1 MEASGKMRKAVLL
14 TYTFPPQ
21 TSGATPVIMNM
32 VKYLP
37 AFGWEVLPLTASNP
51 SGIMPMDPS
60 LRDRLPGNLKVT
72 KVIHPDPM
80 QFLSHLKGR
89 NGKVQPPADNRISK
103 NRGFLNRLIHNYLLV
118 PDRVITWLPTVIPA
132 GAGLIERE
140 QADLIISHGPHHST
154 HILARIL
161 SRMAGIPHVAYFGD
175 LWIYDSNSIWDS
187 KFNFRLEKALEGL
200 VVKHADGILA
210 STPESVDYFRKE
222 YGDSCPPA
230 ETLDNGYDPET
241 TIPESS
247 DDANRDYLLLTFTG
261 NFWGEHSPK
270 YIFAGVREVLK
281 DWPDAPLKLQLIGS
295 LAPRFRHLPEEYGIG
310 SNLIMK
316 GVVPFSEITKYQM
329 ESDVLLACLSPLRG
343 SEVKNSSK
351 TAEYLRSGKP
361 IFAVAPE
368 GTMTGYV
375 KKFNAGYTAEPDA
388 KSIAR
393 VIRKI
398 ISDWQNDT
406 LKHTSDFE
414 GIAKVFDGKRIMQRV
429 GKFLDGMLGSVLP

>member
-1 MEASGKMRKAVLL
+1 MRKVVLL

-37 AFGWEVLPLTASNP
+37 SSGWEVLPLTASNP

-60 LRDRLPGNLKVT
+60 LRDRLPDNLKVT

-80 QFLSHLKGR
+80 QILSRLRGGKG
-89 NGKVQPPADNRISK
+89 KAQPIADTRISENK
-103 NRGFLNRLIHNYLLV
+103 GFFKRLIHNYLLI
-118 PDRVITWLPTVIPA
+118 PDRVITWLPTLIPA
-132 GAGLIERE
+132 GAALIERE

-161 SRMAGIPHVAYFGD
+161 SRLAGIPHVAYFGD

-187 KFNFRLEKALEGL
+187 KFNFHLEKALEGL
-200 VVKHADGILA
+200 IVKHADGILA
-210 STPESVDYFRKE
+210 STPESGNYFRKE
-222 YGDSCPPA
+222 YGNNCPPV

-241 TIPESS
+241 VIPESN
-247 DDANRDYLLLTFTG
+247 DYTDRDYLLLTFTG

-270 YIFAGVREVLK
+270 YIFAGLRNFLK

-295 LAPRFRHLPEEYGIG
+295 LAPRFRHLPEEYGIS

-316 GVVPFSEITKYQM
+316 GVVPFSDVMKYQI

-375 KKFNAGYTAEPDA
+375 KNFHAGYTAEPDTM
-388 KSIAR
+388 SIAR
-393 VIRKI
+393 VIRQI
-398 ISDWQNDT
+398 LSDWQNNT

-414 GIAKVFDGKRIMQRV
+414 GIAKVFDGKLIMKRV
-429 GKFLDGMLGSVLP
+429 GKFLDSIMAQ